1 MRVKRIKGI
10 KFGLLSS
17 KEIRKMSASR
27 IITPDTYGEDGFP
40 IERGLVNQHIGV
52 IDPGLR
58 CKTCGGRMG
67 ECPGHFGHIDLEA
80 PVIHVGYA
88 KLIYRI
94 LTATCRKCSRV
105 LLGEEDRKRFLEEIK
120 RQKERQADVGEV
132 VKQVFREAAKNSV
145 CMYCGEPQN
154 FIKYDKP
161 TTYVEIEEEGRE
173 RRLMPTD
180 VRERLERIP
189 DEDVLLFGMDPGNAR
204 PEW

>member
-1 MRVKRIKGI
+1 MRTKKIKGI
-10 KFGLLSS
+10 KFGLLSA

-80 PVIHVGYA
+80 AVIHIGYA

-94 LTATCRKCSRV
+94 LTATCRKCGKV
-105 LLGEEDRKRFLEEIK
+105 LLGEEDRNRFLEDIE
-120 RQKERQADVGEV
+120 RQRERQADVGDV
-132 VKQVFREAAKNSV
+132 VKLVFKEAAKSSV
-145 CMYCGEPQN
+145 CMY
-154 FIKYDKP
+154 
-161 TTYVEIEEEGRE
+161 
-173 RRLMPTD
+173 
-180 VRERLERIP
+180 
-189 DEDVLLFGMDPGNAR
+189 
-204 PEW
+204 